1 MASFGPVPGQ
11 RPPASLLGSLQWP
24 VLVLGLRALPL
35 PPMSD
40 HDLISNSLFSE
51 HRKNCEKKKLKHL
64 NSSHDFALKSENKRR
79 THARSKTVCHLK
91 KRKAGKELIA
101 KETL

>member
-51 HRKNCEKKKLKHL
+51 QHRKNREKKRLKHL
-64 NSSHDFALKSENKRR
+64 NSSHDFSLKSENERG
-79 THARSKTVCHLK
+79 TNARSQDRLPSKEK
-91 KRKAGKELIA
+91 KKLEKN
-101 KETL
+101 